1 MGKIIRTME
10 SPKVFGEIVCRIPL
24 TFLPRHVDQV
34 GRQEFSS
41 INLGHIFMRLRF
53 FLHIFESVERHGGP
67 EPCNMYTKRI
77 SRHRPI

>member
-34 GRQEFSS
+34 GRQDFSS
-41 INLGHIFMRLRF
+41 INLGHIFMRLHF
-53 FLHIFESVERHGGP
+53 FLCS
-67 EPCNMYTKRI
+67 
-77 SRHRPI
+77 SRWSDMEVQNLVICIPSGYPDTP